1 MISAGESTDLLELRG
16 ISLVIDGT
24 IILHDVSA
32 QLKQGQIYCLLGPSG
47 SGKTSILRIIAG
59 LERAYTGQVV
69 WNGRIIDALDAQ
81 ARGFGMMFQ
90 DFALFP
96 HLNVLENVAFA
107 LKMRGVPKMTRDS
120 AAQRLLAQVGL
131 GALAQRGI
139 HQLSGGE
146 RQRVALV
153 RSLAHQPPLLMLDE
167 PLGSLDARLR
177 HQLGL
182 ELRHHLRQAGVLTL
196 YVTHD
201 QSEAFM
207 LADSIIVMA
216 HGRIVQMDTPRQ
228 LYFRPRTR
236 YVCEFLGINNV
247 VPSELVSRGGQW
259 VCLHPSGLQIESN
272 GRFEGVVN
280 DVIFEGEQTSI
291 TVNWCGQPLRWRV
304 PSAAFVPATGDTV
317 RFDVQEDAV
326 IALEE

>member
-1 MISAGESTDLLELRG
+1 MLELRG

-24 IILHDVSA
+24 IILRDVSA
-32 QLKQGQIYCLLGPSG
+32 QLKQGRIYSVLGPSG
-47 SGKTSILRIIAG
+47 SGKTSLLRVIAG
-59 LERAYTGQVV
+59 LERSYTGQVV

-81 ARGFGMMFQ
+81 ARGFGLMFQ

-107 LKMRGVPKMTRDS
+107 LKMRGVAKVERTS

-131 GALAQRGI
+131 SDLAQRGI

-177 HQLGL
+177 NQLGL
-182 ELRHHLRQAGVLTL
+182 ELRDHLRQASVLTI

-207 LADSIIVMA
+207 LADWVIVMA
-216 HGRIVQMDTPRQ
+216 QGRIVQMDAPRQ

-236 YVCEFLGINNV
+236 YVCGFLGIHNV
-247 VPSELVSRGGQW
+247 VPAELVSREGEW
-259 VCLHPSGLQIESN
+259 VCLHPSGLMIQPD

-291 TVNWCGQPLRWRV
+291 TVNWCGQILRWRV
-304 PSAAFVPATGDTV
+304 PSATFVPATGDSV

-326 IALEE
+326 VALEE

>member
-1 MISAGESTDLLELRG
+1 MLELRG
-16 ISLVIDGT
+16 ISLVIDEAM
-24 IILHDVSA
+24 ILHDVSA
-32 QLKQGQIYCLLGPSG
+32 QLKQGKIYCLLGPSG
-47 SGKTSILRIIAG
+47 SGKTSLLRIIAG
-59 LERAYTGQVV
+59 LERSYTGQVV

-81 ARGFGMMFQ
+81 ARGFGLMFQ

-107 LKMRGVPKMTRDS
+107 LKMRGVPKMTRDG
-120 AAQRLLAQVGL
+120 AAQRLLDQVGL
-131 GALAQRGI
+131 SALAQRGI

-182 ELRHHLRQAGVLTL
+182 ELRDHLRQAGVLTL

-247 VPSELVSRGGQW
+247 VPSELVNREGQW
-259 VCLHPSGLQIESN
+259 VCLHPSGLTILPD
-272 GRFEGVVN
+272 GRLEGVVR

-291 TVNWCGQPLRWRV
+291 TVNWCGQLLRWRV

-317 RFDVQEDAV
+317 RFDVREDAV
-326 IALEE
+326 ITLEE